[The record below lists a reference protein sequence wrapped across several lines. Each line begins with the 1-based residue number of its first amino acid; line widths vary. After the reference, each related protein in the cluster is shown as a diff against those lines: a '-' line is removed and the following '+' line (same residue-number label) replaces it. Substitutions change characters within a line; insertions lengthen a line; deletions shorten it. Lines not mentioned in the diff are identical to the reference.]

1 MLVMWLWPANLCV
14 GGQTLAKLPILPTQH
29 CNRLPLPTIMLSIPA
44 SRFLFKDQ
52 YIEISTN
59 VPEDADLYG
68 LGEVTIP
75 TGLKLPRDNRIIT
88 LFNADTSSLV
98 PYRNL
103 YGSHP
108 FLLQVNKGVLGQFC
122 LSKTPL
128 GCCLCQWCSCC
139 RAAFYC

>member
-1 MLVMWLWPANLCV
+1 M
-14 GGQTLAKLPILPTQH
+14 
-29 CNRLPLPTIMLSIPA
+29 
-44 SRFLFKDQ
+44 
-52 YIEISTN
+52 
-59 VPEDADLYG
+59 PEDADLYG

-108 FLLQVNKGVLGQFC
+108 FLLQVNKGVKLVLFLSQGSAC
-122 LSKTPL
+122 LIKSVRQKKAGHFVCVVSAIASTELHDP
-128 GCCLCQWCSCC
+128 
-139 RAAFYC
+139 FFV